1 MTQKRTSGSR
11 VFGWWLIGMVLT
23 AAPIAGALCAAQSIQ
38 EYKGLAL
45 APDGKRLA
53 VVDPGTA
60 IEAEPHGS
68 VVIRDAEDG
77 HILSRIAPCQCEF
90 SGLAWSPDGTQLAFL
105 VGDETTKTMRLE
117 VATVAA
123 RSSQRSRE
131 NIETLATV
139 SGLAST
145 PRWAPGGLQIALLVT
160 LDAKKGSSHFPC
172 NDIR

>member
-60 IEAEPHGS
+60 LEAEPHGS
-68 VVIRDAEDG
+68 VVIRKTDTFCRALPRASANSPG
-77 HILSRIAPCQCEF
+77 LRGRPTALS
-90 SGLAWSPDGTQLAFL
+90 S
-105 VGDETTKTMRLE
+105 
-117 VATVAA
+117 
-123 RSSQRSRE
+123 RSS
-131 NIETLATV
+131 LATKRRKPC
-139 SGLAST
+139 AS
-145 PRWAPGGLQIALLVT
+145 RWRL
-160 LDAKKGSSHFPC
+160 
-172 NDIR
+172 